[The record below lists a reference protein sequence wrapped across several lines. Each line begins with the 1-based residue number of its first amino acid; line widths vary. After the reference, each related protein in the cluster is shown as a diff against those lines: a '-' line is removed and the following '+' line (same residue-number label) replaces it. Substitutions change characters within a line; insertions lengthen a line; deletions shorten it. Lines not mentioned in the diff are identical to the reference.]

1 MNPVQRVVLCGT
13 SVFLMAIEVRMAR
26 QPGMEVVRIDPH
38 LPGAKAR
45 VLDLSP
51 DVIIM
56 ERSDNHAELAQALLN
71 EGLPLVEMDGSRSAA
86 TVLSGR
92 QVRVSEMED
101 LVRVI
106 EQIGLGGP

>member
-1 MNPVQRVVLCGT
+1 MNPVQRVIVCGT
-13 SVFLMAIEVRMAR
+13 SVFLMSIEVGMAG

-38 LPGAKAR
+38 LPGAKTR
-45 VLDLSP
+45 ILDLSP

-56 ERSDNHAELAQALLN
+56 ERGDNHAELAQALLN
-71 EGLPLVEMDGSRSAA
+71 EGLPLVEMDGSRDAA

-92 QVRVSEMED
+92 QVRVSEVED

-106 EQIGLGGP
+106 EQIALAGP